1 MKNLII
7 SLLMTKVLADNV
19 MVSCTGQEL
28 VGMVIAVLTIVTLID
43 MQWDKL
49 RQQFEEKKEE
59 VRKRWELEE
68 SSWIWPKK

>member
-7 SLLMTKVLADNV
+7 ALLMTKVLADNV
-19 MVSCTGQEL
+19 MVSSTGQEL

-49 RQQFEEKKEE
+49 RKQVKRKK
-59 VRKRWELEE
+59 RR
-68 SSWIWPKK
+68 

>member
-7 SLLMTKVLADNV
+7 ALLMTKVLADNV

-49 RQQFEEKKEE
+49 RQQLRRRKK
-59 VRKRWELEE
+59 
-68 SSWIWPKK
+68 I

>member
-7 SLLMTKVLADNV
+7 AVLMTKVLADNNV
-19 MVSCTGQEL
+19 LVSCTGQEL

-49 RQQFEEKKEE
+49 RQQAR
-59 VRKRWELEE
+59 RKRRR
-68 SSWIWPKK
+68 

>member
-7 SLLMTKVLADNV
+7 ALLMTKVLADNV

-49 RQQFEEKKEE
+49 RQRLRRRKK
-59 VRKRWELEE
+59 
-68 SSWIWPKK
+68 I

>member
-7 SLLMTKVLADNV
+7 ALLMTKVLADNV

-49 RQQFEEKKEE
+49 RQQ
-59 VRKRWELEE
+59 VRRKRRR
-68 SSWIWPKK
+68 

>member
-7 SLLMTKVLADNV
+7 ALLMTKVLADNV

-28 VGMVIAVLTIVTLID
+28 VGMVIAVFTIVTLID

-49 RQQFEEKKEE
+49 RQRLRRRKK
-59 VRKRWELEE
+59 
-68 SSWIWPKK
+68 I

>member
-7 SLLMTKVLADNV
+7 SVLMTKVLADNV

-49 RQQFEEKKEE
+49 RKQ
-59 VRKRWELEE
+59 VRRKRRR
-68 SSWIWPKK
+68 